1 MAGETQNYH
10 ETRNPIAQTADYAS
24 ITGATTS
31 KSIMSVTAD
40 LPGSSLVYPAGYWEV
55 GKKWQVRMWVRVT
68 TGATA
73 GNVTIEIRMQT
84 GASVSDAG
92 GTIMATSAAVA
103 LSNSK
108 TSANMF
114 LDFTVESRG
123 QIGTATPMFVKGM
136 AFCDPT
142 FALWASTVNPI
153 FIPSNA
159 SATTNFDTTLAG
171 TVNVQMK
178 NSGANANTYI
188 VHDVQVNAIT

>member
-24 ITGATTS
+24 ITGTTTS

-40 LPGSSLVYPAGYWEV
+40 LPGSSLVYPAGYWQA
-55 GKKWQVRMWVRVT
+55 GKKWHVRMFIKMT

-73 GNVTIEIRMQT
+73 GNITIEIRMQT
-84 GASVSDAG
+84 GASVTDAG

-103 LSNSK
+103 LGNAK
-108 TSANMF
+108 TAASVFM
-114 LDFTVESRG
+114 DFTVESRG
-123 QIGTATPMFVKGM
+123 AVGTTTPMFVKGF
-136 AFCDPT
+136 ALTDPT
-142 FALWASTVNPI
+142 FAVWASTVNPI

-159 SATTNFDTTLAG
+159 AAAVNFDTTLAG

-178 NSGANANTYI
+178 NSGANASTY
-188 VHDVQVNAIT
+188 VVQDVQVNSIT

>member
-24 ITGATTS
+24 ITGTTTS

-40 LPGSSLVYPAGYWEV
+40 LPGSSLVYPAGYWQA
-55 GKKWQVRMWVRVT
+55 GKKWHVRMFIKMT

-73 GNVTIEIRMQT
+73 GNITIEIRMQT
-84 GASVSDAG
+84 GASVTDAG

-103 LSNSK
+103 LANAK
-108 TSANMF
+108 TAASVFM
-114 LDFTVESRG
+114 DFTVESRG
-123 QIGTATPMFVKGM
+123 AVGTTTPMFVKGF
-136 AFCDPT
+136 ALTDPT
-142 FALWASTVNPI
+142 FAVWASTVNPI

-159 SATTNFDTTLAG
+159 AAAVNFDTTLAG

-178 NSGANANTYI
+178 NSGANASTY
-188 VHDVQVNAIT
+188 VVQDVQVNSIT